1 MFSRKTKT
9 DVRGVYGIALMIL
22 AIGSKIRL
30 KYSLDTNSLARK
42 VYKDSVFYFVLNFRA
57 FVCLSTP
64 LVPSLDPQLN

>member
-1 MFSRKTKT
+1 
-9 DVRGVYGIALMIL
+9 MIL

-57 FVCLSTP
+57 LAPTSGVCLWP
-64 LVPSLDPQLN
+64 LIPTLH